1 MFLNTMTISA
11 FRYSGAVNIILVLS
25 VYQIHHLNSAV
36 RQIKEAKAAWEMI
49 VNFENL
55 ALKY

>member
-1 MFLNTMTISA
+1 MTISA
-11 FRYSGAVNIILVLS
+11 FRYRGAVIIILVLS

-36 RQIKEAKAAWEMI
+36 RQIKEAKAALEMI
-49 VNFENL
+49 MNFENL